1 MKYFTFLILFLL
13 MIGSI
18 SIEAGN
24 IKGNNNDKDS
34 INSSTFN
41 GLKLRSIGPAVT
53 SGRVTDFA
61 VNPKD
66 PGEYYVATASGGV
79 WKTTNNG
86 TSWEPV
92 FDKEGSYSIGCVAMD
107 PNNHFVIW
115 VGTGENNSQRSVS
128 YGDGVY
134 RSSDGGMTWK
144 NMGLK
149 SSQHIGKIIIDPKN
163 SNIVYVAAQGPL
175 WDAGGDRSL
184 YKTTDA
190 GKTWEAVLTINK
202 YTGVND
208 VVMDPRNPNVL
219 YASSYQRERHVYT
232 LIDGGPGS
240 AIYKSTDAG
249 KTWEKLKQGLPTVD
263 MGRIG
268 LAISPVNPD
277 VIYAII
283 EAADSK
289 GGVFRSTDR
298 GASWEKRSDYMTT
311 SPQYY
316 NELVCDP
323 KDVDRVYAMDTWLH
337 VSDDGGKTF
346 LPLGEKY
353 KHVDNHAMW
362 INPKNPDYYLV
373 GCDGGVYESYDRG
386 KNWNFKSNLPITQ
399 FYNVAVDNSKP
410 FFYVYGGTQD
420 NNSVGGP
427 SQTISASGIVNSD
440 WFITTGGDGFV
451 SRVDPVNPDIIYAE
465 SQYGGL
471 VRYDRKSGEQMG
483 IQPQPGLKEP
493 PLRWNWDSP
502 LIISPFSHKTLYF
515 GANKLFKSTN
525 MGNSWKEISGDL
537 TRHIDRNKLR
547 VMGKIWSVDAVE
559 KNASTSFYGSIVS
572 LAESPVKQGLLYAG
586 TDDGL
591 IDVSAD
597 DGKTWK
603 KIDSFPGIPDTTYVS
618 YITASQFNAGT
629 VYAAF
634 DNHKR
639 GDFKP
644 YILKSTD
651 EGNSWK
657 SISSNLPKNGYVH
670 VIKEDFK
677 DPNLLFA
684 GTEFGLFFTT
694 DGGSKWIQLKGNM
707 PTIAVRDIA
716 IQKRENDLALAT
728 FGRGFY
734 ILDNYSP
741 LRNAG
746 SENLKKDAILFP
758 VKDALMYIQSEPLGG
773 HGKGAQGESYFTAPN
788 PPFGATFTYYL
799 KKTIKTKKE
808 IRQENERKL
817 EKEGKPVP
825 YPSDNEL
832 RAEDLEPMPYLL
844 FKIYDESGNEVRELK
859 TPAAAGINR
868 VTWNLR
874 YPSPNPVSLKSGD
887 GSEEYGQTSSGMLA
901 SPGTYKVSMF
911 KNVDGVETQIA
922 GPVTFKAEV
931 LALNTLPAVNRDSLV
946 EFQKKVASLSRAVLG
961 SVDAAKDLSER
972 IKYIKKALLN
982 TPKASANLLTDA
994 DSIETKVNN
1003 ILEKLT
1009 GNQSLINRNINTP
1022 PSIAD
1027 RIQQIIY
1034 DEWLSTSSPTQTQ
1047 KDGYK
1052 IAGEEFIPVQTELR
1066 QIINVDMKNLQ
1077 KKLEAAGAPY
1087 TPGTVPDWENK

>member
-1 MKYFTFLILFLL
+1 MKIFTLLFLFVL
-13 MIGSI
+13 ISGSI
-18 SIEAGN
+18 SLEARNQKENKNG
-24 IKGNNNDKDS
+24 KDS
-34 INSSTFN
+34 ITSSTFN
-41 GLKLRSIGPAVT
+41 GLKLRSIGPALT

-66 PGEYYVATASGGV
+66 PSEYYVATASGGV
-79 WKTTNNG
+79 WKTTNDG
-86 TSWEPV
+86 TSWKPV

-128 YGDGVY
+128 YGDGIY
-134 RSSDGGMTWK
+134 RSSDGGNTWK
-144 NMGLK
+144 DMGLK
-149 SSQHIGKIIIDPKN
+149 SSQHIGKIVIDPKN

-175 WDAGGDRSL
+175 WNAGGDRSL

-190 GKTWEAVLTINK
+190 GKTWKAVLTINK
-202 YTGVND
+202 YTGIND
-208 VVMDPRNPNVL
+208 IVMDPRNPDVL

-240 AIYKSTDAG
+240 ALYKSTDAG

-268 LAISPVNPD
+268 LAISHVNPD

-283 EAADSK
+283 EAADNK

-323 KDVDRVYAMDTWLH
+323 KDVNRVYAMDTWLH

-346 LPLGEKY
+346 HSLGEKY

-362 INPKNPDYYLV
+362 INPKNPNYYLV
-373 GCDGGVYESYDRG
+373 GCDGGVYESYDKG

-427 SQTISASGIVNSD
+427 SQTTSASGIVNSD

-451 SRVDPVNPDIIYAE
+451 SRVDPENPNIIYAE

-483 IQPQPGLKEP
+483 IQPQPGLNEP

-502 LIISPFSHKTLYF
+502 LIISPFSHTTLYF
-515 GANKLFKSTN
+515 GANKLFKSTD
-525 MGNSWKEISGDL
+525 MGNSWTEISGDL

-547 VMGKIWSVDAVE
+547 VMGKIWGVDAVE
-559 KNASTSFYGSIVS
+559 KNASTSFYGTIVA

-591 IDVSAD
+591 IDVSAN

-603 KIDSFPGIPDTTYVS
+603 KIDSFPGVPDTSYVS

-629 VYAAF
+629 VYATF

-651 EGNSWK
+651 EGKSWK
-657 SISSNLPKNGYVH
+657 SISTNLPKNGYVH

-694 DGGSKWIQLKGNM
+694 DGGNKWIQLKGNM

-741 LRNAG
+741 LRNVSA
-746 SENLKKDAILFP
+746 ENLKKEAILFP
-758 VKDALMYIQSEPLGG
+758 VKDALMYIPSQPLGAP
-773 HGKGAQGESYFTAPN
+773 GKSSQGESYFTAPN

-799 KKTIKTKKE
+799 KETIKTKKE
-808 IRQENERKL
+808 IRQEKEKKL

-825 YPSDNEL
+825 YPSDKEL
-832 RAEDLEPMPYLL
+832 REEDLEPNPYLL
-844 FKIYDESGNEVRELK
+844 FKIYNDNGREVRELK
-859 TPAAAGINR
+859 TSAVAGIHR

-874 YPSPNPVSLKSGD
+874 YPSPNPVSLKSGN
-887 GSEEYGQTSSGMLA
+887 GNEEYGQTSSGMLA
-901 SPGTYKVSMF
+901 LPGNYKVSMF
-911 KNVDGVETQIA
+911 KNVDGVEIQIA
-922 GPVTFKAEV
+922 GPVTFNAKV
-931 LALNTLPAVNRDSLV
+931 LALTTLPAANRDSLV
-946 EFQKKVASLSRAVLG
+946 EFQKKVASLSRSVLG
-961 SVDAAKDLSER
+961 SVDAAKDLSKK

-982 TPKASANLLTDA
+982 TPKASESLLTNA
-994 DSIETKVNN
+994 DSIEAKVNN
-1003 ILEKLT
+1003 IMEKLS

-1022 PSIAD
+1022 PSIVD
-1027 RIQQIIY
+1027 RVQQIIY

-1052 IAGEEFIPVQTELR
+1052 IAGEEFTPVLFQLK
-1066 QIINVDMKNLQ
+1066 QLINVDMKNLQ
-1077 KKLEAAGAPY
+1077 EKMEAAGAPY
-1087 TPGTVPDWENK
+1087 TPGAVPDWKNK